1 MKFNYK
7 LHRLCGSSY
16 GTPNATN
23 SKTSS
28 GAGGNVIYTSCGNIL
43 LSPVSNRVQVLDLLT
58 HASRTLTVE
67 ARSNIRILALSPD
80 DRLLLIIDSENY
92 ALLVN
97 FHRSVILHRFKFHG
111 GASVKQCIFSPCGK
125 YFGVTAG
132 RRVDIWHTPGL
143 RREFAPFVLHR
154 SLGGFGDA
162 VLSIDWSQD
171 SSILTASS
179 RDGTCKVWTVHSI
192 SDKFVPMTLSGHK
205 SAVIGVHIDRGS
217 NATLQDNG
225 RRLRRAYTVSADG
238 AVVTWTCQYP
248 DEEKEEQQ
256 QMIQT
261 QISSQSSTNLLRDAS
276 DAAVDFFGG
285 HGAALALDTNLKK
298 TIHSNKNKRA
308 HDEIKSQA
316 EHLPGATWKPT
327 SRHYFHQDSLVTCSA
342 YSSSQNLLTVGFA
355 SGLFALY
362 ELPSMA
368 NVHTLSISNRSIRSI
383 AVNNTGEWL
392 AFGCPSSQQ
401 LLVWEWRSE
410 TYIIKQKGHAY
421 GMTCMAYSPDGIVIA
436 TGGEDGSLKL
446 WNVQSG
452 FCYCTLSSHNAS
464 ITQITF
470 AKPSVVI
477 TSSLDGTVRAHDLHR
492 YRNFR
497 TYTAPTPVQFV
508 SLAVDPAGEVVV
520 AGTADPFRIYTWNIT
535 TAKLLDVLSGHNGP
549 ISSLV
554 FHPLRGTLVSASWDG
569 TAKVW
574 DLYKSAGDEPET
586 LKHSKDV
593 VCCAIRPDGVQ
604 MVTGT
609 IGGTLS
615 IWNLEESRLLGE
627 IDGRKDISGGRKVN
641 DRMTSDNNAASRYF
655 TSVCYSADGSCIL
668 AGGNSKFVC
677 IYEISQKIL
686 LKKFQVSFNRS
697 LDGVLDELNSKDLGE
712 GGPINRTEGS
722 DDEVHFATHLPG
734 AKRADDGMRKSRVEV
749 QTAQVAF
756 SSTGREWAAVSN
768 EGLHVYS
775 LDDDMVFDPIS
786 LTEAITP
793 GAVQMKL
800 NSGDHAIA
808 LLMSLH
814 LNEYALVNQV
824 IEETPYASISHVV
837 KSIGPQH
844 LENLMQFISKSM
856 IKSPHV
862 EFYMQWCL
870 ELLKGHGIH
879 MEKHRGK
886 YMRAFRA
893 MHRSVQIQHDEL
905 KLMCDQNRYT
915 LDFMA
920 SQSKLIPEGNDN
932 E

>member
-1 MKFNYK
+1 
-7 LHRLCGSSY
+7 
-16 GTPNATN
+16 
-23 SKTSS
+23 
-28 GAGGNVIYTSCGNIL
+28 
-43 LSPVSNRVQVLDLLT
+43 
-58 HASRTLTVE
+58 
-67 ARSNIRILALSPD
+67 
-80 DRLLLIIDSENY
+80 
-92 ALLVN
+92 
-97 FHRSVILHRFKFHG
+97 
-111 GASVKQCIFSPCGK
+111 
-125 YFGVTAG
+125 
-132 RRVDIWHTPGL
+132 
-143 RREFAPFVLHR
+143 
-154 SLGGFGDA
+154 
-162 VLSIDWSQD
+162 
-171 SSILTASS
+171 
-179 RDGTCKVWTVHSI
+179 
-192 SDKFVPMTLSGHK
+192 
-205 SAVIGVHIDRGS
+205 
-217 NATLQDNG
+217 
-225 RRLRRAYTVSADG
+225 
-238 AVVTWTCQYP
+238 
-248 DEEKEEQQ
+248 
-256 QMIQT
+256 
-261 QISSQSSTNLLRDAS
+261 
-276 DAAVDFFGG
+276 
-285 HGAALALDTNLKK
+285 
-298 TIHSNKNKRA
+298 
-308 HDEIKSQA
+308 
-316 EHLPGATWKPT
+316 
-327 SRHYFHQDSLVTCSA
+327 
-342 YSSSQNLLTVGFA
+342 
-355 SGLFALY
+355 
-362 ELPSMA
+362 
-368 NVHTLSISNRSIRSI
+368 
-383 AVNNTGEWL
+383 
-392 AFGCPSSQQ
+392 
-401 LLVWEWRSE
+401 
-410 TYIIKQKGHAY
+410 
-421 GMTCMAYSPDGIVIA
+421 
-436 TGGEDGSLKL
+436 
-446 WNVQSG
+446 
-452 FCYCTLSSHNAS
+452 
-464 ITQITF
+464 
-470 AKPSVVI
+470 
-477 TSSLDGTVRAHDLHR
+477 
-492 YRNFR
+492 
-497 TYTAPTPVQFV
+497 
-508 SLAVDPAGEVVV
+508 
-520 AGTADPFRIYTWNIT
+520 
-535 TAKLLDVLSGHNGP
+535 
-549 ISSLV
+549 
-554 FHPLRGTLVSASWDG
+554 
-569 TAKVW
+569 
-574 DLYKSAGDEPET
+574 
-586 LKHSKDV
+586 
-593 VCCAIRPDGVQ
+593 
-604 MVTGT
+604 
-609 IGGTLS
+609 
-615 IWNLEESRLLGE
+615 
-627 IDGRKDISGGRKVN
+627 
-641 DRMTSDNNAASRYF
+641 MTSDNNAASRYF

-712 GGPINRTEGS
+712 GGPINRTEDS